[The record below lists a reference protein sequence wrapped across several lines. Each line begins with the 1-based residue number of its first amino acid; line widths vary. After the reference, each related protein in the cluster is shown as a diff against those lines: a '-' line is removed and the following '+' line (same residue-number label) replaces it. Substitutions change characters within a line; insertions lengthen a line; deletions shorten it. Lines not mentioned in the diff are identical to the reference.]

1 MVKVFL
7 TAGRKTKM
15 KRFLGT
21 SMGKAIL
28 FAEDIAGKD
37 GSTFPGKFVTKLFPD
52 YLATL
57 SYPKDVIMVTGSSG
71 KGSTTAIIAEL
82 LRHSGKTVC
91 HNLEGSNML
100 RGIASTMLKHVK
112 NGGIPEDAIVLEVD
126 ERYLK
131 VVTKYIHP
139 SLIIVNNVTRDQPP
153 RQGHYDLVA
162 AEIMKG
168 VPEDTM
174 LLVNGDDPITAAFRL
189 KHENTRTFGINRNDS
204 SFTALPTAVKDCVYC
219 PRCGKHFNYSFIH
232 YGSVGGFSCPKC
244 GFARENPDY
253 AVTDVDE
260 EDKEIQIGYELTLPC
275 ETMLLFHIYNLC
287 AAYAAADILGIAPEV
302 TAEVLTGH
310 KISSKI
316 YTKLEGKNRSFT
328 SISCKADN
336 NATYNLAHSYT
347 AHQPGKK
354 VLVMGVREISRRYE
368 HFDLS
373 WLYDLDMEILVRP
386 EVEKVLCVGPYADD
400 FILRLKLAGFPEEKL
415 MGAETMDALPAALKG
430 TEGNVYGILNFDVV
444 EPFLEEAEKII
455 KEDSDNQEIQSAEK

>member
-1 MVKVFL
+1 
-7 TAGRKTKM
+7 M
-15 KRFLGT
+15 KRLLGT
-21 SMGKAIL
+21 SIGKTIL
-28 FAEDIAGKD
+28 FAEDVAGKD

-82 LRHSGKTVC
+82 LRSSGKTVC

-112 NGGIPEDAIVLEVD
+112 GGRIPEDAIVLEVD

-168 VPEDTM
+168 VPEDTI
-174 LLVNGDDPITAAFRL
+174 LLVNGDDPITSAFRL
-189 KHENTRTFGINRNDS
+189 KHENTRTFGIERNET
-204 SFTALPTAVKDCVYC
+204 SFSALPTAVKDCVYC
-219 PRCGKHFNYSFIH
+219 PRCGKHLNYSYIH
-232 YGSVGGFSCPKC
+232 YGSVGGFSCPGC
-244 GFARENPDY
+244 GFSREHPDY
-253 AVTDVDE
+253 DVTDVDT
-260 EDKEIQIGYELTLPC
+260 EDKEIRIGYELTLPC
-275 ETMLLFHIYNLC
+275 DTLLLFHIYNLC
-287 AAYAAADILGIAPEV
+287 AAYGAADILGIAPEV
-302 TAEVLTGH
+302 TASVLTEH
-310 KISSKI
+310 KLSGKI
-316 YTKLEGKNRSFT
+316 FTRLEGRSRSFT
-328 SISCKADN
+328 SISCKAEN
-336 NATYNLAHSYT
+336 NATYNLAHYYT
-347 AHQPGKK
+347 IRQPGKK

-373 WLYDLDMEILVRP
+373 WLYDLDMEILLRP

-400 FILRLKLAGFPEEKL
+400 FILRLKLAGFPEDKL
-415 MGAETMDALPAALKG
+415 MGAETMAALPEALEG

-444 EPFLEEAEKII
+444 EPFLDEARALIEK
-455 KEDSDNQEIQSAEK
+455 NAV

>member
-1 MVKVFL
+1 
-7 TAGRKTKM
+7 M
-15 KRFLGT
+15 KREIGT

-28 FAEDIAGKD
+28 FAEDLAGRD

-57 SYPKDVIMVTGSSG
+57 EYPEDVVMVTGSSG

-82 LRHSGKTVC
+82 LRRSGKSVC

-100 RGIASTMLKHVK
+100 RGIASTMLKHVR
-112 NGGIPEDAIVLEVD
+112 GGRIPEDAIVLEVD

-153 RQGHYDLVA
+153 RQGHFDLVA

-168 VPEDTM
+168 VPEDTT
-174 LLVNGDDPITAAFRL
+174 LLVNGDDPITVAFRL
-189 KHENTRTFGINRNDS
+189 KHTNTRTFGIDPYDA

-219 PRCGKHFNYSFIH
+219 PRCGKHFTYSFIH
-232 YGSVGGFSCPKC
+232 YGSVGGFSCSKC
-244 GFARENPDY
+244 GFARETADY
-253 AVTDVDE
+253 TVTDVDT
-260 EDKEIQIGYELTLPC
+260 EDKEIRINNDLTIPC
-275 ETMLLFHIYNLC
+275 DAMLLFHIYNLC
-287 AAYAAADILGIAPEV
+287 AAYGAADILGIPEDV
-302 TAEVLTGH
+302 IAEVLAGR

-316 YTKLEGKNRSFT
+316 FTTIKGPDRSFT
-328 SISCKADN
+328 SISCKAEN
-336 NATYNLAHSYT
+336 NATYNLAHYYT
-347 AHQPGKK
+347 VHQPGKK

-373 WLYDLDMEILVRP
+373 WLYDLDMEILARP
-386 EVEKVLCVGPYADD
+386 EVEKVLCVGPYAAD
-400 FILRLKLAGFPEEKL
+400 FVLRLKLAGFPDEKL
-415 MGAETMDALPAALKG
+415 LQAETMDALPEALSG

-444 EPFLEEAEKII
+444 EPFLDAARDVIEKH
-455 KEDSDNQEIQSAEK
+455 EVSSDNK